1 MEIKKNWV
9 YHMRKGIQSMFPKR
23 KDIPNEDF
31 ECNPKGECWCMD
43 EEFPQLPSGS
53 NDICYSPNEITTMND
68 NPISIKQE
76 IREDIIK
83 GIREDIK
90 DGIRD
95 DIKGDDIAK
104 ALGHMDKD
112 S

>member
-1 MEIKKNWV
+1 
-9 YHMRKGIQSMFPKR
+9 
-23 KDIPNEDF
+23 
-31 ECNPKGECWCMD
+31 
-43 EEFPQLPSGS
+43 
-53 NDICYSPNEITTMND
+53 MND